1 MEDASTQAPSSLR
14 FLGVCTIRTKT
25 VQRALNWKQVE
36 TQNCKEIKAERGQ
49 GKSFC
54 SNGFVRELAS
64 IDRHEVTAANS
75 IQTSFVKSQAAMEK
89 GETTCLLPFQEPPW
103 VVGDIVIKCVF
114 FWPKLSFSSRHIYTL
129 NIKGRIVGLLAS
141 LLLKLTQ
148 ITWSLET
155 SVSFPI

>member
-1 MEDASTQAPSSLR
+1 
-14 FLGVCTIRTKT
+14 
-25 VQRALNWKQVE
+25 
-36 TQNCKEIKAERGQ
+36 
-49 GKSFC
+49 
-54 SNGFVRELAS
+54 
-64 IDRHEVTAANS
+64 
-75 IQTSFVKSQAAMEK
+75 MEK